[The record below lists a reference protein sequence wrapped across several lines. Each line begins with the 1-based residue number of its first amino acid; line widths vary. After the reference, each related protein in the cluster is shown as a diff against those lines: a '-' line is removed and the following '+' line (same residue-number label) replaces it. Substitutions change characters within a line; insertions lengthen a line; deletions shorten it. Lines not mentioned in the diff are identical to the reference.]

1 MPGRRSLLRPLRDW
15 ALVVLVTL
23 ALGEVAARVAGVR
36 PLTAADRLWRAHDR
50 WGWHHEP
57 NSTDL
62 FVKLDFAQEIHINS
76 HGLRERE
83 IPYEKPAGVL
93 RILMVGDSYT
103 AGFEVAEEER
113 FSRVVED
120 LLARRGDRVQVI
132 NAGVRGWGTD
142 QILLF
147 LQDEGLRYAPDL
159 VVYVW
164 NANDLTDNQTIH
176 RPFRVY
182 GKPWFVARPDGSV
195 EARGIPVPRYAYR
208 EDLRVGPDGEPVALP
223 VPLRSQATLWL
234 RDVLV
239 CRSAF
244 ATWLTGMAIRA
255 DALKDRVQKAGSYD
269 DTADVSAV
277 PDPDSEP
284 FRATVGMLRAMQRS
298 ARDAGARF
306 VLAAASPDVEPVR
319 AAAAV
324 PELDDLDRFRA
335 RVHPGDVLFVPNDPH
350 MNALGH
356 RLYGEALA
364 DALVAGGYVEARA
377 LASAPDAGRH

>member
-1 MPGRRSLLRPLRDW
+1 
-15 ALVVLVTL
+15 VVLLTL
-23 ALGEVAARVAGVR
+23 GLGEGAARIAGVR
-36 PLTAADRLWRAHDR
+36 PLTAADRLWRAHER

-93 RILMVGDSYT
+93 RILMIGDSYT
-103 AGFEVAEEER
+103 AGFEVKEEER

-120 LLARRGDRVQVI
+120 RLVQRGDRVQVI
-132 NAGVRGWGTD
+132 NAGTRGWGTD
-142 QILLF
+142 QSLLF
-147 LQDEGLRYAPDL
+147 LQDEGVRYAPDL

-195 EARGIPVPRYAYR
+195 EPRGIPVPRYRYR
-208 EDLRVGPDGEPVALP
+208 EDLRVGPDGEPLVLS

-244 ATWLTGMAIRA
+244 ATWLTRVAIGA
-255 DALKDRVQKAGSYD
+255 DALRDRMQKAGSFD
-269 DTADVSAV
+269 DAADVSTTMDA
-277 PDPDSEP
+277 DSEP
-284 FRATVGMLRAMQRS
+284 FRATAGMLRAMQRS
-298 ARDAGARF
+298 AREAGARF
-306 VLAAASPDVEPVR
+306 VLAAAGPELEAMR
-319 AAAAV
+319 AAAEV
-324 PELDDLDRFRA
+324 PKLDDLDRFRA
-335 RVHPGDVLFVPNDPH
+335 RIHPGDQLFIPNDPH

-364 DALVAGGYVEARA
+364 EALLAAGYVEPRAARSPPVA
-377 LASAPDAGRH
+377 IEPGRRPADPGR

>member
-1 MPGRRSLLRPLRDW
+1 LLRSLLDW
-15 ALVVLVTL
+15 FLVVLVTL
-23 ALGEVAARVAGVR
+23 ALGECAARVAGVR

-103 AGFEVAEEER
+103 AGFEVKEEER

-120 LLARRGDRVQVI
+120 ELTRRGIRVQTV

-147 LQDEGLRYAPDL
+147 LQDEGLRYEPDL
-159 VVYVW
+159 VVYAW
-164 NANDLTDNQTIH
+164 NSNDLTDNQTIH

-182 GKPWFVARPDGSV
+182 GKPWFVAQADGSV
-195 EARGIPVPRYAYR
+195 EPRGIPVPHYSYR
-208 EDLRVGPDGEPVALP
+208 QDIRVGDDGEPVVLP
-223 VPLRSQATLWL
+223 VPFRSQATLWL

-255 DALKDRVQKAGSYD
+255 DALKDHVQKAGSYD
-269 DTADVSAV
+269 DTADLGSTVAA
-277 PDPDSEP
+277 DSEP
-284 FRATVGMLRAMQRS
+284 FRATVGMLRAMDE
-298 ARDAGARF
+298 ATRDAGARL
-306 VLAAASPDVEPVR
+306 VLAAAGPDVEAIR
-319 AAAAV
+319 TAAGL
-324 PELDDLDRFRA
+324 PKLGDLDRFRA
-335 RVHPGDVLFVPNDPH
+335 RIRPGDQLYVPNDPH

-364 DALVAGGYVEARA
+364 EALVAAGYVEA
-377 LASAPDAGRH
+377 PAGKGTAARD